1 MPLAQGSAKPC
12 RRVPCSALAT
22 AAGMLGALAL
32 ASGAWAAEPWD
43 RENAGVFI
51 YQREVPTQ
59 PAQVVG
65 EPAPPDQVI
74 LSGPDSPFDTVMR
87 VAEPLSDF
95 EAGSINGHVSGGMNI
110 ALPGAPPAST
120 DPQDVVGYAAA
131 MASSVATATQGSVV
145 ETVNQTTAL
154 LNSTTST
161 ITNVLGK
168 LPTSGEF

>member
-1 MPLAQGSAKPC
+1 MPLAAGFEKPC
-12 RRVPCSALAT
+12 RSFSRPFVK
-22 AAGMLGALAL
+22 AAFGVLGALAL
-32 ASGAWAAEPWD
+32 SSGAWAEPWD

-51 YQREVPTQ
+51 YQRDVPTQ

-65 EPAPPDQVI
+65 EPAPPDQLI
-74 LSGPDSPFDTVMR
+74 LSGPDSPFDTIMHI
-87 VAEPLSDF
+87 AEPLTDF
-95 EAGSINGHVSGGMNI
+95 EAGAINGQAPGALNI
-110 ALPGAPPAST
+110 AMPGAPPAST

-168 LPTSGEF
+168 LPTPGEF